1 MRTGSSAVAAF
12 CFQEDSCLL
21 HCILWNVAIT
31 RVSNV
36 ASLLTYDTNELVK
49 MCMPITHEVL
59 QEDSAVFK
67 G

>member
-12 CFQEDSCLL
+12 CFQDWTAAC
-21 HCILWNVAIT
+21 CILWNVAIT
-31 RVSNV
+31 HVSNV
-36 ASLLTYDTNELVK
+36 ASLLTYDTNELVE